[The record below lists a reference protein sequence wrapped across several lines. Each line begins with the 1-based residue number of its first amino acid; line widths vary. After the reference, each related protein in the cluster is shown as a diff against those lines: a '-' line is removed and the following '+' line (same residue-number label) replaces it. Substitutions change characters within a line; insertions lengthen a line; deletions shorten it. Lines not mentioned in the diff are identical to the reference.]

1 MTAPDL
7 HTARYRCTSCGKTFS
22 NATGHCYVCK
32 KWGCVAELVEGL
44 SGSGLPTVLS
54 MIPRVEE
61 DKIPTGVPELDRA
74 LDGGW
79 PKASCIVI
87 GGEPGIGKSTL
98 LLQAAAAFP
107 SEIGPVLYVSSEEAP
122 SKIGSRADRLR
133 VELEKQANV
142 TVLNEGDGDRIIAVG
157 SKLKAALYVVDS
169 VQTTA
174 FPPDDAGSV
183 LAAENLAKRFFKLAH
198 LVGCIVVLVC
208 HVTKDGE
215 LAGPKKLEHFV
226 DTVLE
231 FDSDRRTD
239 WRTLLSL
246 KNRSGA
252 TPRIGIFKMTAEGLV
267 SVEDP
272 AKEMVD
278 TIDPDASGWAL
289 GVQTE
294 DRRSWIVQAQCLLGE
309 VKVDEEGQVIAGK
322 LHCSGC
328 SQTRVKMLL
337 AVLEARCSVDLSG
350 RDIFVN
356 VVGGRDKADPGLDLA
371 IAGAVLSARVD
382 LAMHKDAVLVGEV
395 GLLGE
400 VLRADGYDNRVALAE
415 RYGFSVWTPA
425 KLKDLVDVANK
436 SLDSPEDGEQL

>member
-1 MTAPDL
+1 MTTHASL
-7 HTARYRCTSCGKTFS
+7 HAARYRCTSCGKTFA
-22 NATGHCYVCK
+22 NATGHCHVCK
-32 KWGCVAELVEGL
+32 KWGCVAPLVEGL

-54 MIPRVEE
+54 KVPRLEE
-61 DKIPTGVPELDRA
+61 DKIRTGVAELDRA

-79 PKASCIVI
+79 PKASCLVV

-107 SEIGPVLYVSSEEAP
+107 ADVGRVLYVSSEEAP
-122 SKIGSRADRLR
+122 SKIASRADRLR
-133 VELEKQANV
+133 VELAKQENV
-142 TVLNEGDGDRIIAVG
+142 TVLNEGDGDRIIAVA
-157 SKLKAALYVVDS
+157 SKEKSALIIVDS

-198 LVGCIVVLVC
+198 LVGCVVVLVC

-226 DTVLE
+226 DAVLE
-231 FDSDRRTD
+231 FDADRRTD

-252 TPRIGIFKMTAEGLV
+252 TPRIGIFKMTAEGLI
-267 SVEDP
+267 SVDDP

-294 DRRSWIVQAQCLLGE
+294 DGRSWIVQAQCLLGE
-309 VKVDEEGQVIAGK
+309 VKVDDEGEVFPGK

-337 AVLEARCSVDLSG
+337 AVLEARCNVDLSG
-350 RDIFVN
+350 RDVFVN

-371 IAGAVLSARVD
+371 VAAAILSARVD
-382 LAMHKDAVLVGEV
+382 VAMHKQAVLVGEV

-400 VLRADGYDNRVALAE
+400 VLRADGYDNRCALAE
-415 RYGFSVWTPA
+415 RYGFDVWTPA

-436 SLDSPEDGEQL
+436 TLASGDEGA